1 MCVAAKILNICLLN
15 YETVFMLALSAND
28 ASRNTTLLRNSSEH
42 IGCLHLVRKLFDK
55 IEMYYPNP
63 PFFPHGIVFENR
75 IITLPF
81 G

>member
-42 IGCLHLVRKLFDK
+42 IGCLH
-55 IEMYYPNP
+55 
-63 PFFPHGIVFENR
+63 
-75 IITLPF
+75 
-81 G
+81 